1 MKKSKVVILGGKRGL
16 IGKALS
22 YVFSK
27 DPGYELILHDKS
39 EFDVLDFA
47 KLSEY
52 LIDIKPD
59 IVLNAVSYN
68 LPLSAEENPE
78 MANRVNFELPK
89 KIVEILKHWDSYLVH
104 FSTYMVFDGKRNVP
118 YAEKDKPNPKSV
130 YGLSKLKGEEAL
142 INGNLT
148 KWFII
153 RTSWPFGPW
162 AANYVDDII
171 KTVLKQDRI
180 CACHKNIVSPTYTL
194 DLADYTCKLLKK
206 KAKGIYHV
214 VNSGQASL
222 CEVAQ
227 EIINLLG
234 RQCVVEP
241 VVEEDR
247 SIQGKFPEYGV
258 LDISRLTG
266 FLGEKPRSW
275 ILALREYIFSYYKK
289 QLKLEY

>member
-27 DPGYELILHDKS
+27 DPGFELILHDKS
-39 EFDVLDFA
+39 EFDVLDFD
-47 KLSEY
+47 KLSKY

-68 LPLSAEENPE
+68 LPFSAEENPE
-78 MANRVNFELPK
+78 LANRVNFELPQ
-89 KIVEILKHWDSYLVH
+89 KIVEILKCWDSYLVH

-118 YAEKDKPNPKSV
+118 YVEEDKPNPKSV
-130 YGLSKLKGEEAL
+130 YGLSKLRGEKAVIE
-142 INGNLT
+142 GNL
-148 KWFII
+148 KNWLII

-171 KTVLKQDRI
+171 KTVLENDKI
-180 CACHKNIVSPTYTL
+180 CACHKNVASPTYTL

-206 KAKGIYHV
+206 KAKGVYNV

-222 CEVAQ
+222 CEIAQ
-227 EIINLLG
+227 EVINLLG
-234 RQCVVEP
+234 RQCVVKP
-241 VVEEDR
+241 VVEEDK
-247 SIQGKFPEYGV
+247 SMQGKFPEYGV
-258 LDISRLTG
+258 LDVSKLID

-275 ILALREYIFSYYKK
+275 ILALREYIFSYYKSHV
-289 QLKLEY
+289 E